1 MIKLP
6 VNGTWENI
14 NELAVLC
21 KLSIYL
27 YNIIFIFYF
36 KFNFFFFSQYTYLL
50 IKMILNF

>member
-27 YNIIFIFYF
+27 YNIKINNYI
-36 KFNFFFFSQYTYLL
+36 KFNFFFS
-50 IKMILNF
+50 KKS